1 MAAGTVMR
9 RAGRLTLFLAIALA
23 GCASTKRPYA
33 HDPLLRNGRG
43 VWGDAARARV
53 HDVRPRPEPNAPRP
67 PAPVE
72 LPTLEWEG
80 AKAR

>member
-1 MAAGTVMR
+1 MR
-9 RAGRLTLFLAIALA
+9 RAGRLTLFLAIMLAA
-23 GCASTKRPYA
+23 GCAAAKRPYA

-43 VWGDAARARV
+43 VWGNGARGRV
-53 HDVRPRPEPNAPRP
+53 HDVQPQPEPDAPRP

-80 AKAR
+80 AKAK

>member
-1 MAAGTVMR
+1 MR
-9 RAGRLTLFLAIALA
+9 RVGRLTLFLAIALA
-23 GCASTKRPYA
+23 GCASTKRPYS
-33 HDPLLRNGRG
+33 HDPLLRAGRG
-43 VWGDAARARV
+43 VWGEPTRGRA
-53 HDVRPRPEPNAPRP
+53 HEWKPQPEPDAPRP